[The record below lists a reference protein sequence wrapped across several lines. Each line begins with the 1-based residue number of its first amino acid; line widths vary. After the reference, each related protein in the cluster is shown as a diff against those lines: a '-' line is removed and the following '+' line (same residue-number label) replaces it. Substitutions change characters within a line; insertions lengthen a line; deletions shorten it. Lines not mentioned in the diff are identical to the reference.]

1 VDFVVDLADG
11 GDLLRLRI
19 SGLPRANAPQ
29 PELAERPGTSR
40 PMLTLREGAKYR
52 FEIDGTTGLV
62 NLEPSELFD
71 FDDNRRLSGR
81 IEPGEAVGLVTVA
94 ATDSTGRIFQ
104 GRLDVRSQKFADEAS
119 FASMVSDLAQIAVE
133 ALHQGFAPS
142 AGQFGRDPAAAPRL
156 IYQQFAVLSALLQS
170 EDLLWALGHVTSQP
184 HRAWIVEEELRSP
197 GRPIKG
203 SSRLGSN
210 LAKAGPRVPNRLGSP
225 PSLPALVPVHR
236 TEDTLDT
243 TPNRYIRFVLERWRS
258 IALDVGQ
265 SAETLGGAV
274 RRRGVAASEAI
285 VAQLDLLLAGTF
297 LRSVGR
303 LRTFPGDNPVL
314 RRQEGYRQITAAA
327 ALVEGSLG
335 LDLQMDDPLLIS
347 RRSVATLYEYWCF
360 IKLADSLAHATG
372 RRPQGTDYFR
382 PLHSGMALV
391 MRAGTST
398 RMEFETTVAGQLIKA
413 DLFFNNTFSGEA
425 SWTRPMR
432 PDVSV
437 LLRRPGGHEVWLH
450 FDAKYKVDWE
460 RPFETGSPDEEEES
474 ERLGTSKR
482 GDLLKMHAYR
492 DAIRNSAGAYVL
504 FPGTTPAD
512 FNLHRDELPG
522 LGAFPLRPDH
532 AAEDVHAL
540 EQFLR
545 KALEHVASLGTRHH
559 RAAFWNSVAYEGRG
573 TTQPAD
579 PPAGIP
585 LPPAD
590 TLVLCGY
597 MRAEQRAW
605 VQTNLYYNVRGDGRP
620 GALTHGD
627 AALDAP
633 LLLLYGADGSP
644 PLLFRRTSAWTS
656 WTATTLR
663 RTGYP
668 HPRGESYLVAKIE
681 PLDQPAWLTI
691 VPIEALSP
699 SGTRRRAPF
708 ALSWL
713 DLILSTQ
720 QD

>member
-1 VDFVVDLADG
+1 MN
-11 GDLLRLRI
+11 
-19 SGLPRANAPQ
+19 RAV
-29 PELAERPGTSR
+29 
-40 PMLTLREGAKYR
+40 LTLREGAKYR
-52 FEIDGTTGLV
+52 FEIEGATGLV

-71 FDDNRRLSGR
+71 FDDHRRLSGR
-81 IEPGEAVGLVTVA
+81 IEPGEAVGVVTVA
-94 ATDSTGRIFQ
+94 ATDSSGKTFE
-104 GRLDVRSQKFADEAS
+104 GRLDVRSQKFSDETA
-119 FASMVSDLAQIAVE
+119 FASMISDLARIAVE

-142 AGQFGRDPAAAPRL
+142 SGQFSPDPSAAPRL
-156 IYQQFAVLSALLQS
+156 IYQQFAVLSALLQT
-170 EDLLWALGHVTSQP
+170 EDLKWALGHVLSQP
-184 HRAWIVEEELRSP
+184 HRAWLVEQELRPP

-203 SSRLGSN
+203 SSRLGAN
-210 LAKAGPRVPNRLGSP
+210 LAKPGPRVPNRLGSP
-225 PSLPALVPVHR
+225 SSLPALVPVQR

-243 TPNRYIRFVLERWRS
+243 TPNRYVRFVLERWRS
-258 IALDVGQ
+258 IALDVAR
-265 SAETLGGAV
+265 SAETLGGAA
-274 RRRGVAASEAI
+274 RRRGVAAAEAL
-285 VAQLDLLLAGTF
+285 ATQLDQLLAGTF
-297 LRSVGR
+297 LRTVGR

-335 LDLQMDDPLLIS
+335 LDLQIDDPLLVS

-360 IKLADSLAHATG
+360 IKLADSLFEACG
-372 RRPQGTDYFR
+372 RRPRATEYFR
-382 PLHSGMALV
+382 PVHNGMSLV

-398 RMEFETTVAGQLIKA
+398 RMEFSTTIAGQPIKA
-413 DLFFNNTFSGEA
+413 DLFFNKTFSGET

-432 PDVSV
+432 PDASV

-460 RPFETGSPDEEEES
+460 RPFETGSPAEEEES
-474 ERLGTSKR
+474 ERLGASQR

-522 LGAFPLRPDH
+522 LGAFPLRPDR
-532 AAEDVHAL
+532 AAEDVQTL
-540 EQFLR
+540 ERFFR
-545 KALEHVASLGTRHH
+545 HALEHVASRGTRHH
-559 RAAFWNSVAYEGRG
+559 RAVYWNSVAYEGQG
-573 TTQPAD
+573 TTRPAD
-579 PPAGIP
+579 PPAGVS

-597 MRAEQRAW
+597 IRPGQRPW

-620 GALTHGD
+620 GALAQGD

-633 LLLLYGADGSP
+633 VLCLYGADGLP
-644 PLLFRRTSAWTS
+644 PLLFRRASAWTS

-668 HPRGESYLVAKIE
+668 DPRGESYLVAKIE
-681 PLDQPAWLTI
+681 PLEQPAWLSA

-699 SGTRRRAPF
+699 RGTRRGAPF
-708 ALSWL
+708 AISWL
-713 DLILSTQ
+713 DLVLSTQ
-720 QD
+720 ES